1 VSARCEGMPRLA
13 RLDAPGVLHHVMIR
27 GIERRKIFR
36 NEKDREDFL
45 DRLSMLLPE
54 TETSCYAWALLSNHA
69 HFLFRTGNIPLATL
83 MRRLLT
89 GYAVSFNRRHKR
101 HGQLFQNRYKSIVC
115 QEDVYLRELVRY
127 IHLNPI
133 RAGIVG
139 TLREL
144 NKYAYSGQSVLM
156 ETKKRPWQD
165 VDYVLSYFGDTL
177 QRARKEYFSY
187 VEAGLDQGRRKEL
200 TGGGLIRSLGG
211 WAEVRKHGLK
221 GQEHIKSDERILGG
235 SDFVASILSQANE
248 KLDRKYELKLLGYD
262 LDRVAARAAEIYG
275 IAEDDIYLK
284 GKQQKR
290 VKARSLFCF
299 WAVHELGI
307 TLTELARRLGIS
319 VPGVGYSVERG
330 ERLAQDNGF
339 QLTE

>member
-1 VSARCEGMPRLA
+1 MPRLA
-13 RLDAPGVLHHVMIR
+13 RLDAPGVLHHIMIK

-36 NEKDREDFL
+36 NDKDREDFL
-45 DRLSMLLPE
+45 DRLSTLLPQ
-54 TETSCYAWALLSNHA
+54 TETSCYAWVFLPNHA
-69 HFLFRTGNIPLATL
+69 HFLFRTGKISLATL

-89 GYAVSFNRRHKR
+89 GYAVSFNIRHKR

-133 RAGIVG
+133 RAGIVHN
-139 TLREL
+139 LSEL
-144 NKYAYSGQSVLM
+144 NKYAYSGHSVLM
-156 ETKKRPWQD
+156 GRKKRPWQD
-165 VDYVLSYFGDTL
+165 LDYVLSYFGDTV
-177 QRARKEYFSY
+177 QRARKDYFSY
-187 VEAGLDQGRRKEL
+187 VKAAFDQGRRNEL

-221 GQEHIKSDERILGG
+221 GQQHIKSDERILGE
-235 SDFVASILSQANE
+235 SDFVADILSQANE
-248 KLDRKYELKLLGYD
+248 KFERKYELKRLGYD
-262 LDRVAARAAEIYG
+262 LDQVAGRVAEIYG
-275 IAEDDIYLK
+275 IEVGDIFLK

-307 TLTELARRLGIS
+307 SLTELARRLGIS
-319 VPGVGYSVERG
+319 VTGVGYSVVRG
-330 ERLAQDNGF
+330 EKIARDNDY
-339 QLTE
+339 QLIE